1 MSITLIIILLVV
13 VALMLFAIEGLLF
26 PGYGIAGI
34 TAAACVLVADVL
46 VYTQWGT
53 TAAILSVLVSTAV
66 VIGFFWWFAHSKAL
80 DRMALNAT
88 IDSTAPTAE
97 QRSVTVGDEGVALT
111 RLALIGRAEINGKIV
126 EVKSESGFLDEGTP
140 VVVSAIDEAAI
151 MVKQNIIKA

>member
-88 IDSTAPTAE
+88 IDSTAPTAA

-111 RLALIGRAEINGKIV
+111 RLALIGRA
-126 EVKSESGFLDEGTP
+126 
-140 VVVSAIDEAAI
+140 
-151 MVKQNIIKA
+151 